1 MREINLILSTFES
14 HSFAD
19 ISEILFS
26 QLKILQNEF
35 LELCLLPTNLL
46 KIRICVVLLIDS
58 ISSNR
63 LLISEVELPKPCQ
76 IVNGEHNIT
85 LELTQCEESF
95 SALLF
100 TLTDKSYNVTF
111 ICNGNSF
118 YFSFCQQAQKNHS
131 IMRISREMEYIKRL

>member
-1 MREINLILSTFES
+1 MNLIHLQIFQEY
-14 HSFAD
+14 
-19 ISEILFS
+19 FS
-26 QLKILQNEF
+26 VNRKI

-100 TLTDKSYNVTF
+100 TLTNKSYNVTF

-118 YFSFCQQAQKNHS
+118 YFSFCQHAQKNHG
-131 IMRISREMEYIKRL
+131 IMRISREMEYIKRFKSFSYYA